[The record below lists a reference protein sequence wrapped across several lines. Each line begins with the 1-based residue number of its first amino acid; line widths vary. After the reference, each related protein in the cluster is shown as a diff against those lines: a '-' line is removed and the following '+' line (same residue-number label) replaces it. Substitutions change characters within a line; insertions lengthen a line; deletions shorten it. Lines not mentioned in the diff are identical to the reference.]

1 MTPHINFPIIA
12 ERRDGFWAAARLIMS
27 VSGRISLL
35 EVFGCA
41 TFSEAMEK
49 MESMT

>member
-1 MTPHINFPIIA
+1 MDPIRFPIIA
-12 ERRDGFWAAARLIMS
+12 EKRDGFWAAARLIMS

-41 TFSEAMEK
+41 TFSEAMKK